1 MTGFAA
7 MNIVALTLMGVAR
20 SARLDM
26 VLEEPTSMMQLHAD
40 LGGLDFANMSVEQG
54 FDPTSMFMKLEASR
68 VAILQTTLPWMCKNL
83 DWATPSDCNVSEE
96 LVNFIIAQNETG
108 NDVDVAKRVINLPML
123 AYGPPAQVLSNY
135 DVDVSGNLSEAEFR
149 QVVKKGMGLP
159 DESIAAAMA
168 LFDRNQDGTLTTPEI
183 YQFGRA
189 CLVVRQFLR
198 EIDPASPTIKS
209 VDLLP
214 ALETNLLHV
223 PESTPENLKWH
234 FNFTALSSNLTA
246 ECQALYWTEEVD
258 CEMAQTLL
266 DALITVPTWNGTN
279 TLKLAQG
286 FSGLEIMVHASDRVF
301 FGKMDDDRD
310 NVISKADFI
319 DNSEIMRKLLGGRDG
334 VNTFFDLLD
343 HDGTMNVTRDEAYAF
358 VRGALVLRHFIPD
371 LDPVVKGRLSN
382 GSSTLTDQ
390 GALNMARH
398 IIQPPPAPVKRLD
411 PGLKFLCL
419 IALITATVAFQWK
432 CCSTPRKQ
440 RIEEDSDAEEVPT
453 SKK

>member
-123 AYGPPAQVLSNY
+123 AYGQPAQVMSTY
-135 DVDVSGNLSEAEFR
+135 DRDVSGDFSEAELR
-149 QVVKKGMGLP
+149 QVVKKWMGLP
-159 DESIAAAMA
+159 DESTAAVMA
-168 LFDRNQDGTLTTPEI
+168 LFDRDQDGTLTTQEI
-183 YQFGRA
+183 YEFGRA

-198 EIDPASPTIKS
+198 EIDPVSPAYNS
-209 VDLLP
+209 ADLLP

-223 PESTPENLKWH
+223 PESTPENLQWH

>member
-246 ECQALYWTEEVD
+246 ECQALYWIEEED
-258 CEMAQTLL
+258 CEMAQILL
-266 DALITVPTWNGTN
+266 DTLITVPTWKGTN
-279 TLKLAQG
+279 TLKSAQG
-286 FSGLEIMVHASDRVF
+286 FSGLESMVHASDMMF
-301 FGKMDDDRD
+301 FGKMDTDRD
-310 NVISKADFI
+310 SVISKDDFI
-319 DNSEIMRKLLGGRDG
+319 DNSGTMQQVLGGRTG
-334 VNTFFDLLD
+334 VDTLFNLLD